1 MRNIQ
6 KLVFGLY
13 VGIACLTLVFQAY
26 IRMSQCAGTAACT
39 LSIGK
44 GAIWSAAWPASW
56 AVFAYG
62 RVNGG
67 EHAALEAGQAAKGAV
82 DAEWYLSQYPDVRAA
97 VQSGQFKSAEEH
109 YRTIGFKEKRLP
121 TKPKVDVN
129 GGEHAAL
136 EADQAAK
143 VAVDAEWYLSQY
155 PDVRAAVQ
163 SGQFKSAEEHYR
175 TIGFKEKRFPT
186 KPKVDEEFYLRTNP
200 DVAAA
205 VRSGKFTSGYEHYF
219 TNGYREG
226 RKPLP

>member
-1 MRNIQ
+1 MRNSR
-6 KLVFGLY
+6 KFVFGLY
-13 VGIACLTLVFQAY
+13 VGIACLTLAFNTY
-26 IRMSQCAGTAACT
+26 IRTSQCAGTAACT

-56 AVFAYG
+56 AVYADG
-62 RVNGG
+62 WVNGG
-67 EHAALEAGQAAKGAV
+67 ERAAL
-82 DAEWYLSQYPDVRAA
+82 D
-97 VQSGQFKSAEEH
+97 
-109 YRTIGFKEKRLP
+109 
-121 TKPKVDVN
+121 
-129 GGEHAAL
+129 
-136 EADQAAK
+136 ADQTANA
-143 VAVDAEWYLSQY
+143 AVDAEWYLSQY